1 MNRSGDAML
10 IAISGPR
17 GAGKS
22 SLAYSI
28 LLLLKH
34 HGIACGGVLT
44 LGQERKRFFCV
55 QDQKNYPFEIEGE
68 PDPINVGKYRIS
80 QSALQFA
87 TTAIADGINH
97 EVLFIDEIG
106 ILESQ
111 QRGLYEAT
119 MAALRSS
126 NKVIILVIRQDII
139 KLVKALFGVEPD
151 QLVIVEPQKREGLAE
166 RLARDV
172 ISMLFGDNHAGTSG

>member
-1 MNRSGDAML
+1 MNCAGDDML
-10 IAISGPR
+10 IVISGPR

-28 LLLLKH
+28 LMPLKKC
-34 HGIACGGVLT
+34 GIACGGVLT
-44 LGQERKRFFCV
+44 LGQEKKRFFCV
-55 QDQKNYPFEIEGE
+55 QDQKSYPFEIEGE
-68 PDPINVGKYRIS
+68 PDPIHVGKYRIS

-87 TTAIADGINH
+87 NRAIANGIKQ

-111 QRGLYEAT
+111 QGGLYEAT

-126 NKVIILVIRQDII
+126 KKAIILVVRQEII
-139 KLVKALFGVEPD
+139 GLFETLFGVQPD
-151 QLVIVEPQKREGLAE
+151 QIAIVEPQKWEHLAE
-166 RLARDV
+166 CLVRDI
-172 ISMLFGDNHAGTSG
+172 ISMLSA

>member
-1 MNRSGDAML
+1 MKHSGDAVL

-28 LLLLKH
+28 FLLLKQ

-44 LGQERKRFFCV
+44 LGQEQKRFFRV
-55 QDQKNYPFEIEGE
+55 QDQKYYPFEIEGE
-68 PDPINVGKYRIS
+68 PDPIHVGKYRIS
-80 QSALQFA
+80 QSALEFA
-87 TTAIADGINH
+87 KSAIADGSNQ

-111 QRGLYEAT
+111 QGGLYEAT
-119 MAALRSS
+119 MAALHSS
-126 NKVIILVIRQDII
+126 KSVVILVVRQDII
-139 KLVKALFGVEPD
+139 RLFETLFGIQPG
-151 QLVIVEPQKREGLAE
+151 QIVIVEPQMWENLTE
-166 RLARDV
+166 QLVRDIV
-172 ISMLFGDNHAGTSG
+172 RMLGP